1 MASELRVTTIANNA
15 GTESIDTTY
24 VVNGSAK
31 AWFKYDHINT
41 TIDDSLNLSSVT
53 DTTTGEYEV
62 FWTSSFNNAHY
73 AMALIGDSN
82 TSHSHPACY
91 VENGSDSSQTT
102 SQCGF
107 EGRGG
112 TNGSKYDQINFGSI
126 HGDLA

>member
-1 MASELRVTTIANNA
+1 MAGKIVADTLEHSTAGSVTT
-15 GTESIDTTY
+15 DY

-31 AWFKYDHINT
+31 AWFKFDHA
-41 TIDDSLNLSSVT
+41 SANLDGSFNISSVT

-62 FWTSSFNNAHY
+62 FWTNNFDDAHY
-73 AMALIGDSN
+73 AMALIGDSKPN
-82 TSHSHPACY
+82 HSHPACY
-91 VENGSDSSQTT
+91 VEYDSDSSQTT

-112 TNGSKYDQINFGSI
+112 TNGTKYDQINFGSI